1 MTNAGGWSVYTSD
14 ISSEAGTAFDQA
26 LKGQVG
32 VTYAPVAV
40 AQQVVAGMN
49 YRFFCNASP
58 VVPNSIAY
66 PAMVS
71 VFKSLDGN
79 AKLIGIDSIKLVGE

>member
-40 AQQVVAGMN
+40 AQQVVEGMN
-49 YRFFCNASP
+49 YRFFCNASAAIQNP
-58 VVPNSIAY
+58 TNIA
-66 PAMVS
+66 AIVS
-71 VFKSLDGN
+71 VFKPLNGPATLS
-79 AKLIGIDSIKLVGE
+79 GIAPVGKQ